1 MRRAYRARWG
11 RILAVWVGLVAVVGA
26 ITLLLAGCDVAYCAE
41 WKDLGVV
48 HKTLIA
54 EAGGERDRVTAMQAV
69 GNVIRRRAELR
80 GMTVE
85 AVCLQRWQ
93 FSCWNGGAG
102 RVDAF
107 TRKNRAVWDD
117 ALTAWQLS
125 GVEDITNGGD
135 HYHTKAVNPKWNR
148 GMEQTAVVGQH
159 RFFKS

>member
-1 MRRAYRARWG
+1 MRLVMA
-11 RILAVWVGLVAVVGA
+11 ILACALFLV
-26 ITLLLAGCDVAYCAE
+26 GCDEALAAE
-41 WKDLGVV
+41 WEDLGIV

-85 AVCLQRWQ
+85 EVCLQRLQ
-93 FSCWNGGAG
+93 FSCWNEGKD

-107 TRKNRAVWDD
+107 IRKNRAVWDD

-125 GVEDITNGGD
+125 GVEDVTDGAD

-148 GMEQTAVVGQH
+148 GMERTAVIGGH
-159 RFFKS
+159 IFYRS